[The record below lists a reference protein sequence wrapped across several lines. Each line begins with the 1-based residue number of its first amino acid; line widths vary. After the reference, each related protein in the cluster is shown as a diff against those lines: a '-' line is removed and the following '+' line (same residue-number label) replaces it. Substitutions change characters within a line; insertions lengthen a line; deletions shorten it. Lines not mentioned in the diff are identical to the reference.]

1 MGVIKTALKHLFGE
15 TPVVKVLDFLIDHK
29 GYEYSKMEIADNSD
43 IEWASFNGHWILLE
57 ELELVKGSRKI
68 GNETRYTLNEE
79 NTIVRKLLEFDHEAA
94 MYMSERLAE
103 KEMVEDKVHTVE
115 LEAIKIQG

>member
-1 MGVIKTALKHLFGE
+1 
-15 TPVVKVLDFLIDHK
+15 
-29 GYEYSKMEIADNSD
+29 MEIADNSD

-57 ELELVKGSRKI
+57 EWELVKGRRKI
-68 GNETRYTLNEE
+68 G
-79 NTIVRKLLEFDHEAA
+79 A

-103 KEMVEDKVHTVE
+103 KEMVEEKVHTVE